1 MSKIVIITGGSKG
14 IGKALATCYSDNNY
28 KVFSL
33 SRTINPYLRAV
44 QQFKID
50 LTDTKKLKTIVN
62 RIFETLIPEQIKTI
76 TLINNAGTL
85 GRISNLENSDLSDI
99 ENSVKLNLT
108 VPLQLS
114 ALFIKQ
120 THNWT
125 SIKKIINISSGAAV
139 SAYEGWSVYCATKS
153 AIDMFTKV
161 VAKEQD
167 NRVNAVKI
175 WAILP
180 GIVETDMQKKIR
192 KTPESDFKTVE
203 RFRDLFNS
211 GHLSKPI
218 DVAKKILK
226 LDVDNRLENGTIF
239 DIRQLN

>member
-120 THNWT
+120 PHNWT